1 MAEARVSVNLD
12 DFTCPVCLDLLKDPV
27 SVPCGHSFCKNCI
40 NTQWDREVHK
50 GVYSCPVCKHHCSP
64 RPVLGRNVMLAEMV
78 EKLKKTR
85 VPERTLAGPEDVECD
100 VCVRQ
105 KHKAVKSCLV
115 CLASYCEVHFN
126 LHEEL
131 HPGNTHTVTEA
142 RSKLRNR
149 LCSWHQELKKFFCVT
164 EERFVCSGCLQSGCK
179 SHDTTTITDKRFYQ
193 QREIGNVQAQVLQRS
208 QSAESSLKDLRK
220 AIHLIK
226 TSAQTTLDQSE
237 KIFMD
242 LILSAERKR
251 SEIRDMVKATKEAE
265 VQRAVD
271 MLQCVEQEVTTL
283 RKRDK
288 DLVQLAQLN
297 DDFLFVRTFMFLSD
311 LSSCGDV
318 PQVTVNLSPF
328 KELQSS
334 LERFSITGLDT
345 QPRSAN
351 RCHMVQ
357 TSVPIIREDFLQ
369 YFRQLTVDPRSA
381 YKALQLSEGNRK
393 ITFDDTKPNNN
404 RGPEVFNYFA
414 QALCR
419 EALQERCYWEVEW
432 GGQRVYIAVAY
443 GDVERH
449 GCCSEVNFGQNIK
462 SWSLCC
468 NSSQFEFFHN
478 SRKTV
483 ISGPVSTRV
492 GIYLDYR
499 AGSLSFYSITNTMTL
514 LHRVCTSFTKP
525 LYAGFWVFDY
535 SSVKLCGRNEKVLP
549 HTPPL
554 PPPAA
559 TKTSLCVDQFYFE
572 SYNVSW
578 SRFE

>member
-1 MAEARVSVNLD
+1 M
-12 DFTCPVCLDLLKDPV
+12 
-27 SVPCGHSFCKNCI
+27 
-40 NTQWDREVHK
+40 W
-50 GVYSCPVCKHHCSP
+50 
-64 RPVLGRNVMLAEMV
+64 
-78 EKLKKTR
+78 
-85 VPERTLAGPEDVECD
+85 
-100 VCVRQ
+100 
-105 KHKAVKSCLV
+105 
-115 CLASYCEVHFN
+115 
-126 LHEEL
+126 
-131 HPGNTHTVTEA
+131 
-142 RSKLRNR
+142 
-149 LCSWHQELKKFFCVT
+149 
-164 EERFVCSGCLQSGCK
+164 SGCK

-345 QPRSAN
+345 QPRS
-351 RCHMVQ
+351 
-357 TSVPIIREDFLQ
+357 D
-369 YFRQLTVDPRSA
+369 FRQLTVDPRSA

-404 RGPEVFNYFA
+404 RGPES
-414 QALCR
+414 R
-419 EALQERCYWEVEW
+419 WEKRTGTYESW
-432 GGQRVYIAVAY
+432 RNDEGQLV
-443 GDVERH
+443 
-449 GCCSEVNFGQNIK
+449 
-462 SWSLCC
+462 
-468 NSSQFEFFHN
+468 
-478 SRKTV
+478 
-483 ISGPVSTRV
+483 
-492 GIYLDYR
+492 
-499 AGSLSFYSITNTMTL
+499 
-514 LHRVCTSFTKP
+514 
-525 LYAGFWVFDY
+525 
-535 SSVKLCGRNEKVLP
+535 
-549 HTPPL
+549 
-554 PPPAA
+554 
-559 TKTSLCVDQFYFE
+559 
-572 SYNVSW
+572 VSW
-578 SRFE
+578 EQTALLSSTAVLFPPNVFSFER